1 MSDYLYGN
9 TRLRASKS
17 ALLSPADLTSL
28 ANSPSLDAYYDRLMH
43 TTYRND
49 VEIALAQFS
58 GLAVLSHLLRTHQ
71 AETIKKLRGFYE
83 GKIKEMIER
92 FLWRYEI
99 HNIKTILRSQTVHE
113 DPGLVSA
120 TLIPTGLVPWS
131 VLSTLI
137 NAQDVRQVIN
147 RVSSL
152 GLPYALALRENGT
165 ENQTLLQLETHL
177 EQWYFDF
184 ARDTGLTKTPGWTL
198 FSSMLDME
206 ADFINL
212 LLAIRSVSASHTEH
226 NLVLDQMVPPGKIS
240 TRQLMQFMNAATLD
254 EAFKGL
260 PHHPFKIAFQE
271 VEEEYERFENVSDLE
286 KQLRLLRLKSYLKWY
301 QNDPLGIG
309 VPLGYLALKQN
320 EQRNLSW
327 IGRCIHFRLPAQTIQ
342 DNLEFLT

>member
-17 ALLSPADLTSL
+17 ALLSPAELTSL
-28 ANSPSLDAYYDRLMH
+28 TNSPSLDAFYDRLMR
-43 TTYRND
+43 TTYRSD
-49 VEIALAQFS
+49 VEVALAQFS
-58 GLAVLSHLLRTHQ
+58 GLETLSHLLRNHQ
-71 AETIKKLRGFYE
+71 AQTIKKLRGFYE

-92 FLWRYEI
+92 ILWRYEI
-99 HNIKTILRSQTVHE
+99 HNIKTILRSQTVQE

-137 NAQDVRQVIN
+137 NAQDVYQVIN
-147 RVSSL
+147 RVTSL
-152 GLPYALALRENGT
+152 GLPYAAALRGNGT
-165 ENQTLLQLETHL
+165 ENLTLLQMETHL

-184 ARDTGLTKTPGWTL
+184 ARRTGLTKTPGWTL
-198 FSSMLDME
+198 FSTMLDME

-212 LLAIRSVSASHTEH
+212 LLAIRSVSTSQTDH

-240 TRQLMQFMNAATLD
+240 TRQLKQFMDASTLD
-254 EAFKGL
+254 EAFAGL
-260 PHHPFKIAFQE
+260 PHHPFKLAFQE
-271 VEEEYERFENVSDLE
+271 IEEEYERFANISDLE
-286 KQLRLLRLKSYLKWY
+286 KQMRLLRLEIYLKWY

-309 VPLGYLALKQN
+309 IPLGYMALKQN

-342 DNLEFLT
+342 DNLEILA